1 MPSDDK
7 PDETP
12 STTPAKK
19 RAKDFASGPALAL
32 ELPFTL
38 VGLIAVGAA
47 MGYFLDRW
55 LHTRPWLTLVL
66 GGLGCFAGVREV
78 LRLLPGGNG
87 NILGSQDAEAEHY
100 GVRQARSRFSSWF

>member
-12 STTPAKK
+12 SAAAKQ
-19 RAKDFASGPALAL
+19 RAKAFASGPALAL

-38 VGLIAVGAA
+38 VGPIAIGAA

-55 LHTRPWLTLVL
+55 LHTKPWMALIL
-66 GGLGCFAGVREV
+66 GALGFFAGLREV
-78 LRLLPGGNG
+78 LRRLP
-87 NILGSQDAEAEHY
+87 SE
-100 GVRQARSRFSSWF
+100 

>member
-7 PDETP
+7 SEENS
-12 STTPAKK
+12 STAPARKK
-19 RAKDFASGPALAL
+19 AKDFASGPALAL

-38 VGLIAVGAA
+38 VGPIAVGAA

-66 GGLGCFAGVREV
+66 GALGFFAGVREV
-78 LRLLPGGNG
+78 LRRLPAGDN
-87 NILGSQDAEAEHY
+87 GSQ
-100 GVRQARSRFSSWF
+100 GG